1 MKPMELI
8 SDLLNYLDGLP
19 LSAKIALCILG
30 VIVTLY
36 GTRLVLINPWKEI
49 VKHSSAGWDDQLV
62 GPLSIR
68 LNLFIIAAGAH
79 LSTTWLIENDVDY
92 NTLQPY
98 FGATYIL
105 IATSIS
111 SVSTKILMPVI
122 LEQFQKKD
130 AVTVS
135 GGNPFLVICTR
146 AALYFI
152 GIYFALMELKIDLFG
167 ILASLA
173 LVSLILGIAMKETI
187 SNIANSFLLSI
198 DRPFEVGDRVEIEG
212 NMGTV
217 VSIGVLSTKLL
228 TRDEKLVIIPNNTIV
243 YTDIVN
249 HARGGGE
256 GVASRKS
263 LVIDIGVS
271 YDEDV
276 DHVKFTLLQLARQSP
291 HCLDKPEPRVLV
303 NELDEFTKNFR
314 LFAWVENYN
323 EEFIARDWL
332 LKSIDENF
340 STEGITISYP
350 TEVEI
355 DGEGAE
361 IDDSGKAER
370 QKVAREQMILEEQRF
385 QEDREAARL
394 RLKELEEKIR
404 KAELS
409 GAKVSDLEF
418 ESQALESEL
427 NTFDREG

>member
-8 SDLLNYLDGLP
+8 SDLLDYLDGLP

-98 FGATYIL
+98 FGATYIM

-152 GIYFALMELKIDLFG
+152 GMYFALMELKIDLFG

-361 IDDSGKAER
+361 INDSGKAER
-370 QKVAREQMILEEQRF
+370 QKVAREQMFLEEKRF

-427 NTFDREG
+427 NTFEREG

>member
-1 MKPMELI
+1 VKPMELI
-8 SDLLNYLDGLP
+8 SDLLDYLDGLP

-152 GIYFALMELKIDLFG
+152 GMYFALMELKIDLFG

-427 NTFDREG
+427 NTFEREG

>member
-1 MKPMELI
+1 MKPKELI

-152 GIYFALMELKIDLFG
+152 GMYFALMELKIDLFG

-332 LKSIDENF
+332 LKSIDETF

-427 NTFDREG
+427 NTFEREG

>member
-1 MKPMELI
+1 VKPMELI

-152 GIYFALMELKIDLFG
+152 GMYFALMELKIDLFG

-291 HCLDKPEPRVLV
+291 HCLDKPEPRVLI

-361 IDDSGKAER
+361 INDSGKAER
-370 QKVAREQMILEEQRF
+370 QKVAREQMFLEEKRF

-427 NTFDREG
+427 NTFEREG

>member
-152 GIYFALMELKIDLFG
+152 GMYFALMELKIDLFG

-291 HCLDKPEPRVLV
+291 HCLDKPEPRVLI

-361 IDDSGKAER
+361 INDSGKAER
-370 QKVAREQMILEEQRF
+370 QKVAREQMFLEEKRF

-427 NTFDREG
+427 NTFEREG

>member
-152 GIYFALMELKIDLFG
+152 GMYFALMELKIDLFG

-173 LVSLILGIAMKETI
+173 LISLILGIAMKETI

>member
-1 MKPMELI
+1 MELI

-152 GIYFALMELKIDLFG
+152 GMYFALMELKIDLFG

-173 LVSLILGIAMKETI
+173 LISLILGIAMKETI

-350 TEVEI
+350 TEVEL

-427 NTFDREG
+427 NTFEREG

>member
-8 SDLLNYLDGLP
+8 SDLLDYLDGLP